1 MYKIKKETGKKLM
14 AAFDE
19 CQRRLE
25 KLGFLPMQDSLWLIQ
40 HPDTSG
46 KYAGYYKHSKNT
58 EKLPHELA
66 IKPEFAMES
75 DLHYIICHEFGHYVH
90 ANLLTQPKINATWIR
105 LFNTSIKVKTFK
117 KDETTALV
125 DAMLSG
131 EERPSDF
138 KSNLDEDQRL
148 AWNWVLR
155 TIKQDHGLSIYE
167 LDTLFQAEEH
177 DEIRRVWP
185 SRTLHQKD
193 LAPVISEYA
202 TVNHKETFAE
212 AFSFHLIKRKLPSK
226 VTELVE
232 KSIRMACT
240 QQERT

>member
-1 MYKIKKETGKKLM
+1 
-14 AAFDE
+14 
-19 CQRRLE
+19 
-25 KLGFLPMQDSLWLIQ
+25 
-40 HPDTSG
+40 
-46 KYAGYYKHSKNT
+46 
-58 EKLPHELA
+58 
-66 IKPEFAMES
+66 MES

-125 DAMLSG
+125 NTMLSG

-148 AWNWVLR
+148 VWNWVLR

-212 AFSFHLIKRKLPSK
+212 AFAFHLTKRKLPSK
-226 VTELVE
+226 VVELVE